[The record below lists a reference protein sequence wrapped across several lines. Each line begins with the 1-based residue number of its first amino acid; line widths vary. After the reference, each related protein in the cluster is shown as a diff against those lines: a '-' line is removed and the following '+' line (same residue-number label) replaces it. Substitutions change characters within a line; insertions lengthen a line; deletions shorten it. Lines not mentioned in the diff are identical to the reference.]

1 MPDSLR
7 TAVRTTM
14 AKPPQ
19 TNVMTAIMVIQALV
33 GIEGK
38 LEEAGFEG
46 GGRARSRAPER
57 PTRG

>member
-33 GIEGK
+33 GIAGK

-46 GGRARSRAPER
+46 GGTSAEPRGRATA
-57 PTRG
+57 RG